1 MKNWRPEKE
10 NEYKLIKKKW
20 LLEILTGKKIQI
32 NNKKGFLIN
41 NLDNHWSNKYLGNPT
56 LLFSHLFS

>member
-41 NLDNHWSNKYLGNPT
+41 NLYNHW
-56 LLFSHLFS
+56 